1 MNPLVLPTS
10 AVGHSLFDIRYSGSK
25 MTKMIPEKTI
35 TRVLKKIDP
44 DELIALT
51 SDLVRINSVWDPAA
65 GTSEAAVAEKIAAWA
80 QAQGFHVDA
89 DEVALHRPNL
99 IITWPTESKKRA
111 LLFEGHTDVVTPGD
125 VSVWK
130 YDPFGAEIV
139 GRRMYGRGTNDT
151 KGNLSAMLIAM
162 KALKRSAVKLCGPLI
177 GGVFCDEEDQMLG
190 VMDFI
195 KRGHADKIT
204 AAVICE
210 PQDGMLCITQ
220 KGAIRA
226 SFLITGRMS
235 HGAMPLS
242 GLSCTPAIALLI
254 DGLHQLEKEATTTFG
269 QDDYLGWPS
278 FTPTVIRSPA
288 SGPPQLNVMP
298 REAKVLVDIRTIPS
312 QSHEKIV
319 SDLQTLAIK
328 IEKQV
333 HNNYRE
339 YDKLLNLQRQHD
351 LRVQVEILT
360 DRPCTLTDRNEPVV
374 RAADWAIRSL
384 TDKKPVYAG
393 VPGATDGT
401 FLWALKNIPIVTMG
415 AGNRQVPH
423 QIDEWVDLDQLIE
436 TAKVYALTALHY
448 LFSG

>member
-1 MNPLVLPTS
+1 MTPTKEII
-10 AVGHSLFDIRYSGSK
+10 AK
-25 MTKMIPEKTI
+25 
-35 TRVLKKIDP
+35 VLKKIDP
-44 DELIALT
+44 DELIKLT
-51 SDLVRINSVWDPAA
+51 AELVRINSVWDPAT
-65 GTSEAAVAEKIAAWA
+65 GNSEAAVAETIAAWA
-80 QAQGFHVDA
+80 LRQGFQVDV
-89 DEVALHRPNL
+89 DEVAAQRPN
-99 IITWPTESKKRA
+99 IIISWPTESKKRA

-125 VSVWK
+125 ASAWK

-151 KGNLSAMLIAM
+151 KGNLAAMLIAM
-162 KALKRSAVKLCGPLI
+162 KALKRSDVELCGTVI
-177 GGVFCDEEDQMLG
+177 GGVLCDEEDQMLG

-210 PQDGMLCITQ
+210 PQDGMLCTTQ

-242 GLSCTPAIALLI
+242 GLNCAPAIVQLI
-254 DGLHQLEKEATTTFG
+254 DGLHQLEKETATTFG
-269 QDDYLGWPS
+269 QDEYLGWPS

-298 REAKVLVDIRTIPS
+298 REAKVLVDIRTISS

-319 SDLQTLAIK
+319 NDLQALAIK
-328 IEKQV
+328 IEKRV
-333 HNNYRE
+333 RDNYRE
-339 YDKLLNLQRQHD
+339 YDRQLNLQRQHD

-360 DRPCTLTDRNEPVV
+360 DRPCTLTDQTEPVV
-374 RAADWAIRSL
+374 QSADWAIRSL
-384 TDKKPVYAG
+384 TGKKPVYAG

-415 AGNRQVPH
+415 AGDRQVPH

-448 LFSG
+448 LFCG

>member
-1 MNPLVLPTS
+1 
-10 AVGHSLFDIRYSGSK
+10 
-25 MTKMIPEKTI
+25 MIPDEII
-35 TRVLKKIDP
+35 TSVIKQIDP
-44 DELIALT
+44 DELIKLT
-51 SDLVRINSVWDPAA
+51 AELVRINSVWDPAA
-65 GTSEAAVAEKIAAWA
+65 GTSEAHVAETISAWS
-80 QAQGFHVDA
+80 QRQGFRVDL
-89 DEVALHRPNL
+89 DEVAPQRPN
-99 IITWPTESKKRA
+99 IIISWPTESKKRS

-125 VSVWK
+125 VSAWK

-151 KGNLSAMLIAM
+151 KGNLAAMPM
-162 KALKRSAVKLCGPLI
+162 KALKRSAVELCGPVI
-177 GGVFCDEEDQMLG
+177 GGVLCDEEDQMLG

-195 KRGHADKIT
+195 KRGHADKIS

-210 PQDGMLCITQ
+210 PQDGMICTTQ

-226 SFLITGRMS
+226 SCLITGRMS

-242 GLSCTPAIALLI
+242 GLNCAPAIVRLI
-254 DGLHQLEKEATTTFG
+254 DGLHRLEKQAATTFG
-269 QDDYLGWPS
+269 QDEYLGWPS

-298 REAKVLVDIRTIPS
+298 REAKVLVDIRTIFN
-312 QSHEKIV
+312 QSHEKIIDDLQALAAEIEKRV
-319 SDLQTLAIK
+319 SD
-328 IEKQV
+328 
-333 HNNYRE
+333 NYRK
-339 YDKLLNLQRQHD
+339 YDRLLNLRRRHD

-360 DRPCTLTDRNEPVV
+360 DRPCTLTDRSEPVV
-374 RAADWAIRSL
+374 QAADWAVRSV
-384 TDKKPVYAG
+384 TAKTPVYAG

-401 FLWALKNIPIVTMG
+401 FLWALKSIPIVIMG
-415 AGNRQVPH
+415 AGDRQVPH